1 MNKNFKE
8 CFEQELTKMRE
19 SLGKTRGRKTMR
31 MLSNKWEE
39 PSASILYDKGNKG
52 TYHQKDYSWHIA
64 IRHKQNGRV
73 ETCFR
78 TEIVRR
84 MTVQRVVTTG
94 ATNTLGKY

>member
-1 MNKNFKE
+1 M
-8 CFEQELTKMRE
+8 TKGTRE
-19 SLGKTRGRKTMR
+19 PIIRKTI
-31 MLSNKWEE
+31 
-39 PSASILYDKGNKG
+39 AG
-52 TYHQKDYSWHIA
+52 HIA

>member
-1 MNKNFKE
+1 M
-8 CFEQELTKMRE
+8 TKGTRE
-19 SLGKTRGRKTMR
+19 PIIRKTI
-31 MLSNKWEE
+31 
-39 PSASILYDKGNKG
+39 AG
-52 TYHQKDYSWHIA
+52 HID

-84 MTVQRVVTTG
+84 MTVQRVVTTV